1 MYQIATRRRAGAV
14 LSQEDESGVHQAGSA
29 NGNADALSRQ
39 DATDSRHNE
48 SVVGGG
54 KNDIPAG
61 IKRYTYHLSLL
72 LQG

>member
-1 MYQIATRRRAGAV
+1 MNECCTNLLYY
-14 LSQEDESGVHQAGSA
+14 
-29 NGNADALSRQ
+29 LSRAALQ

-72 LQG
+72 LLYKVKAQCNFRAV